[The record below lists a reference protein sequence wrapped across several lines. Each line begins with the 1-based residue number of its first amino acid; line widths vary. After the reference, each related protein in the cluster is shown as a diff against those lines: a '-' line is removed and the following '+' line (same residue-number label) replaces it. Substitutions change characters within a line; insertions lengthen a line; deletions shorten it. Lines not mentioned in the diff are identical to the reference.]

1 MQNALLFVVR
11 TLFDL
16 YLLCFVLRF
25 ALQWARTDR
34 WNPLVQ
40 FILRVTN
47 PVVLP
52 LRRLVPALGPVD
64 TATVLAVFALQLVAV
79 VILVKVGCA
88 GSAGPLQI
96 LLLTVLALV
105 HLVLR
110 VWFWVILIWTVL
122 SWVSPGRGNP
132 GQEFLGALASP
143 LIRPIRRLVPPIGGL
158 DLSPLF
164 VLIALQAVTLLLP
177 TESALAGLACG
188 PIARPVF

>member
-1 MQNALLFVVR
+1 MQNALLFIVR

-64 TATVLAVFALQLVAV
+64 TATVLAVFVLQLVAI
-79 VILVKVGCA
+79 VILVRVGCA
-88 GSAGPLQI
+88 GSAGVLQL

-110 VWFWVILIWTVL
+110 VWFWAILIWTIL

-132 GQEFLGALASP
+132 GQEFLGALVSP

-164 VLIALQAVTLLLP
+164 ALIALQAVTLLLP

>member
-16 YLLCFVLRF
+16 YLLCFALRF
-25 ALQWARTDR
+25 ALQWARADR

-47 PVVLP
+47 PLVLP
-52 LRRLVPALGPVD
+52 LRRLVPPLGPVD
-64 TATVLAVFALQLVAV
+64 TATVLVLLILQFVAI
-79 VILVKVGCA
+79 VILVRVGCV
-88 GSAGPLQI
+88 GSAGVLQL

-110 VWFWVILIWTVL
+110 VWFWAILIWTIL

-132 GQEFLGALASP
+132 GQELLGALVSP
-143 LIRPIRRLVPPIGGL
+143 VINPIRRLVPPIGGL

-164 VLIALQAVTLLLP
+164 ALIALQAVTMLLP